1 MPEETRKTT
10 RGWRVVLIAS
20 LALNLAVLGAVGG
33 WVLRHG
39 LGPDHRHG
47 PHAARMAQMGGPLT
61 RALDAEGR
69 DAVAAQLRGDGAA
82 HAARRAALRA
92 SLEALLADL
101 RARPFDPARVETRLA
116 AQRAQVTGRLEA
128 GHAALLTHLAG
139 MSDAGRAAY
148 ADRLE
153 ETLRHWRAR
162 HHR

>member
-1 MPEETRKTT
+1 MPEETRETG
-10 RGWRVVLIAS
+10 RGWRVVLVAS
-20 LALNLAVLGAVGG
+20 LALNLAVLGAAGG

-69 DAVAAQLRGDGAA
+69 DAVAAQLRSDGAA
-82 HAARRAALRA
+82 QGARRAALRA

-101 RARPFDPARVETRLA
+101 RARPFDPARVEARLA

>member
-1 MPEETRKTT
+1 MVEETRKAG
-10 RGWRVVLIAS
+10 RGRRVVLVAS
-20 LALNLAVLGAVGG
+20 LALNLAALGAVGG

-39 LGPDHRHG
+39 IGPDHRHG

-69 DAVAAQLRGDGAA
+69 DAVAAQLRGDRAA
-82 HAARRAALRA
+82 QKARRAALQA
-92 SLEALLADL
+92 SLMGLLADL
-101 RARPFDPARVETRLA
+101 RARPFDPARVEARLA

-128 GHAALLTHLAG
+128 GHEALLAHLAG

-153 ETLRHWRAR
+153 QTVHRWPQR